1 MRNGRRAFERR
12 PRMTLQRT
20 PTAGTPSS
28 DYREIRRSEADDAVF
43 SLVERAQRSIALYAP
58 RLDLPFFN
66 RARTA
71 QSLARFVA
79 AGRQNRIRILVGDEQ
94 WFIRH
99 NPRLVSLARRYS
111 SFVEVRRTAE
121 DVTPASEC
129 FVVVDASALF
139 HQPTLGEPTC
149 LVGDNARAA
158 GAVLRRFDEEWKAC
172 EPLAEIS
179 VLGL

>member
-1 MRNGRRAFERR
+1 MA
-12 PRMTLQRT
+12 LQQT
-20 PTAGTPSS
+20 PTTGTRSS

-43 SLVERAQRSIALYAP
+43 SLIERARRSIALYAP

-79 AGRQNRIRILVGDEQ
+79 AGRQNRIRILLGDEQ

-99 NPRLVSLARRYS
+99 NPRLVALARRYS

-121 DVTPASEC
+121 DATPASEC
-129 FVVVDASALF
+129 FVVVDGSALF

-149 LVGDNARAA
+149 LVGENARAA
-158 GAVLRRFDEEWKAC
+158 GAVLRRFDEQWQAC